1 MKNTMKKLILF
12 QLLAGAL
19 LIGASGCEKQKT
31 YRIGVSQCASD
42 DWRSKA
48 NDEML
53 REAMLHEDVS
63 VEIRSAEDNSARQ
76 VEDIRYF
83 ADNGFD
89 LIIASPNE
97 EEALTPIIKDV
108 YERGI
113 PVVLFDREINGD
125 SYTSRIVSDNLG
137 IGREAG
143 TYALNLGHK
152 LGRAPRAIEL
162 RGLPDCT
169 PATKRHRGF
178 TETFTAGGGI
188 IAGSGVANWKKE
200 DAVRVTDSLLEL
212 YPDIDIIYAHN
223 DRMAIGASEVCQRR
237 GIRDRV
243 KIIGIDAAPK
253 IGIAA
258 VADSTIDATF
268 LYPTEGHLILNTA
281 IDILKGRPT
290 QKDVSLPASSP
301 VDLSNADILLLQD
314 KSLQQ
319 ETEKMRELK
328 MRIDTYWEKHS
339 AQTSLFYASI
349 VILLLVIAI
358 LFMVLRA
365 YWVHKRVQKELMH
378 KNMLLEK
385 QGEEEKKLNR
395 QIAEATRSKLAFYTN
410 VSHDLR
416 TPLTLISEPVNQLV
430 AAESLTPREHSL
442 ALLIQKNSRILL
454 RLINQ
459 ILDFRKLE
467 NGRLSLNLAEIDF
480 TVAVK
485 EWMESFREAA
495 RAHDI
500 RLSLADSEPL
510 TLAVDPEKM
519 ERIFFNIIS
528 NAIKYTPVGG
538 AITVSYAVEGEN
550 LVMRF
555 SDTGRG
561 IAASEISRIFESFY
575 QSADH
580 GAAIG
585 SGIGLSL
592 VKAFVELHGGTISV
606 ESTPG
611 VGSVF
616 TVTIPVRHVD
626 GPATTPAPLITDA
639 EVVAELRRVGP
650 VSDPAATTVAE
661 PSAPVAQE
669 NLPVLLVI
677 DDNADMR
684 LLVKEILGDQ
694 YRIHEAADGRAGLA
708 AAMRLVPDI
717 IICDVMMPVMDGL
730 ECCRLIK
737 EEVTTSHIP
746 VLMLTA
752 CALDHQRVQGYD
764 SGADAY
770 LPKPFTAELLVS
782 RCRNLI
788 ANRRR
793 IRELWARPVAAPSS
807 TAPESASPTPAADID
822 NRFYARFLDIFTAQ
836 MSNPELS
843 IEEIASEM
851 GLGHSQFYRKIKAL
865 TGYTPVELIRQLRL
879 REGRRMLTATDKSIS
894 EIAYAVGF
902 SSPAYFTKCYRAAF
916 NETPSALRDK
926 LG

>member
-1 MKNTMKKLILF
+1 MNNTMKKIILF
-12 QLLAGAL
+12 PLLAGAL

-268 LYPTEGHLILNTA
+268 LYPTEGHLILKTA

>member
-1 MKNTMKKLILF
+1 
-12 QLLAGAL
+12 
-19 LIGASGCEKQKT
+19 
-31 YRIGVSQCASD
+31 
-42 DWRSKA
+42 
-48 NDEML
+48 
-53 REAMLHEDVS
+53 
-63 VEIRSAEDNSARQ
+63 
-76 VEDIRYF
+76 
-83 ADNGFD
+83 
-89 LIIASPNE
+89 
-97 EEALTPIIKDV
+97 
-108 YERGI
+108 
-113 PVVLFDREINGD
+113 
-125 SYTSRIVSDNLG
+125 
-137 IGREAG
+137 
-143 TYALNLGHK
+143 
-152 LGRAPRAIEL
+152 
-162 RGLPDCT
+162 
-169 PATKRHRGF
+169 
-178 TETFTAGGGI
+178 
-188 IAGSGVANWKKE
+188 
-200 DAVRVTDSLLEL
+200 
-212 YPDIDIIYAHN
+212 
-223 DRMAIGASEVCQRR
+223 
-237 GIRDRV
+237 
-243 KIIGIDAAPK
+243 
-253 IGIAA
+253 
-258 VADSTIDATF
+258 
-268 LYPTEGHLILNTA
+268 
-281 IDILKGRPT
+281 
-290 QKDVSLPASSP
+290 
-301 VDLSNADILLLQD
+301 
-314 KSLQQ
+314 
-319 ETEKMRELK
+319 
-328 MRIDTYWEKHS
+328 
-339 AQTSLFYASI
+339 
-349 VILLLVIAI
+349 
-358 LFMVLRA
+358 
-365 YWVHKRVQKELMH
+365 
-378 KNMLLEK
+378 
-385 QGEEEKKLNR
+385 
-395 QIAEATRSKLAFYTN
+395 
-410 VSHDLR
+410 
-416 TPLTLISEPVNQLV
+416 
-430 AAESLTPREHSL
+430 
-442 ALLIQKNSRILL
+442 
-454 RLINQ
+454 
-459 ILDFRKLE
+459 
-467 NGRLSLNLAEIDF
+467 
-480 TVAVK
+480 
-485 EWMESFREAA
+485 
-495 RAHDI
+495 
-500 RLSLADSEPL
+500 
-510 TLAVDPEKM
+510 M
-519 ERIFFNIIS
+519 ERVFFNIMS
-528 NAIKYTPVGG
+528 NAFKHTPDNGRISFSSSADESHLSFCIKDSG
-538 AITVSYAVEGEN
+538 S
-550 LVMRF
+550 
-555 SDTGRG
+555 G
-561 IAASEISRIFESFY
+561 ISADQLDKIFDRFY
-575 QSADH
+575 QVDKIH
-580 GAAIG
+580 PQG